1 MSASIEIEPE
11 KLSEDVRESLKDEL
25 DDPELAN
32 QKADEIKLNNMNNAE
47 PRTGS
52 TLREISDKLKELT
65 DKFKLINSY
74 KESSQNRKI
83 VDIKPRDNSII
94 FKMKSD
100 STRDLALEK
109 NSKALANLV
118 EYKNVDN
125 IMDLKNK
132 NIQYIEI
139 GVHEK
144 YIIPYKLSLIHKFKY
159 KCHNILLNYTQFM
172 KNMNIDIFYR
182 LYMSL
187 VCIWWLVVLGLEL
200 SQTFKMLSATI
211 LIVLG
216 LLVISQ
222 YFTEYLQSKI
232 DYLNFYR
239 R

>member
-172 KNMNIDIFYR
+172 KNMNMDIFYR
-182 LYMSL
+182 LCMSL

-216 LLVISQ
+216 LLVILQ